1 MKTITHTPN
10 PFGVLFFKNATDPQ
24 TSGPRIGTDD
34 GISNRGMNILLI
46 IFMMLTVGLAVA
58 SATENDDVKM
68 RILLRQSM
76 LDVEQQRYQEAV
88 PKLMELLAKDGE
100 NANAAYLLGIC
111 HLYGTHNFHHA
122 AFYLERASAAAT
134 QDYESWDLE
143 ERNAPLQTHYL
154 LATAWEQA
162 GDDDRAALA
171 YEQYIAKVTDS
182 DAKKISPRI
191 MKMVQYN
198 IASARLR
205 SSENMVETATIQQ

>member
-1 MKTITHTPN
+1 MKTLSTTHQPSA
-10 PFGVLFFKNATDPQ
+10 VLFYKGAPSSQN
-24 TSGPRIGTDD
+24 SGPRIGTDD

-58 SATENDDVKM
+58 SATETDDVKM

-111 HLYGTHNFHHA
+111 HLYGTRNFHHA

-134 QDYESWDLE
+134 PDYESWDLE
-143 ERNAPLQTHYL
+143 ERNAPVQTHYL

-171 YEQYIAKVTDS
+171 YEQYIAKVTGS
-182 DAKKISPRI
+182 DAKTISPRI
-191 MKMVQYN
+191 MKMVRHN
-198 IASARLR
+198 IATARMR
-205 SSENMVETATIQQ
+205 SNESLTETATIQR